1 MADIKDTVAHVES
14 APPVAKS
21 GATAEEVEV
30 AQALQD
36 YVPNTEEERK
46 LVRKIDLRLMPIL
59 WVMYVLNYVDR
70 TNIVSTS
77 Y

>member
-1 MADIKDTVAHVES
+1 MSDIKDTVTHVES
-14 APPVAKS
+14 TPPIAKL
-21 GATAEEVEV
+21 GATIEEVEV

-36 YVPNTEEERK
+36 YVPNTDAERK

-70 TNIVSTS
+70 TNIVSN
-77 Y
+77 